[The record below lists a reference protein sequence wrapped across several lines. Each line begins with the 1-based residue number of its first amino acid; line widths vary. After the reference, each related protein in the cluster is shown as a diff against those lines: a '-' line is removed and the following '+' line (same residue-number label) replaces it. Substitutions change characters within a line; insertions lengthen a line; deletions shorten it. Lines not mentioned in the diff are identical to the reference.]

1 MTKAEENSVTN
12 PGHIA
17 FCEALARRYIE
28 EVADALADGIVAE
41 MKLSFLTVRAGAIE
55 RDERLE
61 TLERAVE
68 TLRGD
73 FAAFRADAE
82 KAIAQGPLDPEDP
95 LWIRLRDIVD
105 RKMS

>member
-1 MTKAEENSVTN
+1 MTKAEENSMTN

-17 FCEALARRYIE
+17 FRETLARRYIK
-28 EVADALADGIVAE
+28 EVADALADGIIAE

-68 TLRGD
+68 VLRGD
-73 FAAFRADAE
+73 FAVFRADVE
-82 KAIAQGPLDPEDP
+82 KAIARGPLDPESP
-95 LWIRLRDIVD
+95 PWIRLRDIVD